1 MVIGICEATF
11 RAEWVTNLKEKRM
24 VVKSLIE
31 RTRHK
36 FNAAVA
42 AGGAQDVCDW
52 LRLRDE

>member
-36 FNAAVA
+36 NIQLAVPNRP
-42 AGGAQDVCDW
+42 V
-52 LRLRDE
+52 RE